1 MAYLEYEIDGEH
13 KEYTLGTGDVIIGR
27 GAEADLQFNEDPEMS
42 RKHCL
47 IMYRD
52 PEYMLQDKG
61 ATNGT
66 FLNDQLVGGS
76 AIPLKDADEIRLG
89 KTFLTF
95 RVRRPGE
102 TTLITQK
109 VEKEMRQ
116 GHGFGTIMRGIV
128 EDSKTQNK
136 S

>member
-1 MAYLEYEIDGEH
+1 MAYLEYEVGGEH
-13 KEYTLGTGDVIIGR
+13 KEYALGTKDVIIGR
-27 GAEADLQFNEDPEMS
+27 GVEADLQFIEDAEMS

-52 PEYMLQDKG
+52 PDFMLQDKG

-76 AIPLKDADEIRLG
+76 AIPLKDGDEIRIG

-95 RVRRPGE
+95 RIGE
-102 TTLITQK
+102 K
-109 VEKEMRQ
+109 
-116 GHGFGTIMRGIV
+116 
-128 EDSKTQNK
+128 K